1 MPILRQKLLTDF
13 YFSPEKLCESNAA
26 VQPNT
31 SCKTN
36 YVVDPNC
43 ENDEFSEP
51 LSPAENYPLS
61 VSPTTASPSK
71 VIRTVIL
78 PKKGCK
84 KRRNMSMDDSKQMI
98 LDAGQK
104 QFGHQQCRQCDMV
117 YDCDSLFDQK
127 QHQEFHNRFLS
138 TKWFRVQSSQLNI
151 NQSYTVLRTTF
162 CIVEQFEGNYSHIFC
177 ITQTSKCTLKT
188 RVDKIILECINKELG
203 YTPDLAQ
210 VWTSD
215 GRRQAWVY
223 VTASDKYYFIG
234 AVALVEKIS
243 RKQLQYAEENC
254 TANNDIIPASNN
266 VYMGVNRIWVHQ
278 TLRRRGIAALLLDHA
293 RSYFVSSDSVPRE
306 MIAFSSLTDSGLAFA
321 RNYISGGKVL
331 LYNLNPET
339 CH

>member
-1 MPILRQKLLTDF
+1 MFGNGLPFALLNNSKAIIVTYFALRKHF
-13 YFSPEKLCESNAA
+13 IR
-26 VQPNT
+26 
-31 SCKTN
+31 
-36 YVVDPNC
+36 
-43 ENDEFSEP
+43 SE
-51 LSPAENYPLS
+51 
-61 VSPTTASPSK
+61 
-71 VIRTVIL
+71 VIRSEATSRIS
-78 PKKGCK
+78 P
-84 KRRNMSMDDSKQMI
+84 
-98 LDAGQK
+98 
-104 QFGHQQCRQCDMV
+104 
-117 YDCDSLFDQK
+117 
-127 QHQEFHNRFLS
+127 
-138 TKWFRVQSSQLNI
+138 KWFRVQSSQLN
-151 NQSYTVLRTTF
+151 VWKRTTF

-254 TANNDIIPASNN
+254 TAANNDIIPTSNN